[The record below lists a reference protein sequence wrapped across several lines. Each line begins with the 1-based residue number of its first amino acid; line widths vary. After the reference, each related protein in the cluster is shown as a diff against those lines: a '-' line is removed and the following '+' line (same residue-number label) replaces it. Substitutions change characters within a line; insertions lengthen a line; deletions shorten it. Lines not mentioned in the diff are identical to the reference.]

1 MFGRFWR
8 KRAALDDAAIATI
21 KAGISSRALAV
32 AIAESVRDY
41 VASITAGELPY
52 PIHRSDGASV
62 MEIWAGLRLEALH
75 KLFNFGLSDPFILA
89 EQESQERLVKCW
101 LVDRP
106 YLEFPQPHGERDAD
120 TIQAAFQCYHY
131 LSTVGSEVCDR
142 LTDSE
147 TLRLEGRSILD
158 ALNAEAEALTGNR
171 TLLEA
176 LYDDLTAKAK
186 SIALSTRF
194 GPHYEAGIKVVRDKL
209 LEDGQDTSGFDAL
222 TQRILA
228 AKSPDELISGEA
240 QRG

>member
-8 KRAALDDAAIATI
+8 KRAALDDEAVAAI

-41 VASITAGELPY
+41 VAAITAGDLTY
-52 PIHRSDGASV
+52 PIHRSERASV
-62 MEIWAGLRLEALH
+62 VDIWAGVRMETLH

-89 EQESQERLVKCW
+89 EQQNQQRLARCW

-106 YLEFPQPHGERDAD
+106 YLEFPQPHGELDAD
-120 TIQAAFQCYHY
+120 TIQAVFQCYQY

-142 LTDSE
+142 LTDGE

-158 ALNAEAEALTGNR
+158 ALNAEAESLTGNR

-176 LYDDLTAKAK
+176 LYDDVTAKAK

-194 GPHYEAGIKVVRDKL
+194 GPHYEAGIKFVRDKL
-209 LEDGQDTSGFDAL
+209 IADGADTSGLDAL

-228 AKSPDELISGEA
+228 AKIPDELL
-240 QRG
+240 